1 MQSQLTSSLLETS
14 EDEEA
19 KKREQEKLAKKTKK
33 GLSDKEI
40 ESIVDIE
47 LTETNSFDLMFIP
60 SSLVQNDTPE
70 HTFIAE

>member
-60 SSLVQNDTPE
+60 SSLV
-70 HTFIAE
+70 